1 MGECAMMEQLRGQ
14 GDVTML
20 NRREFLGAGAGVA
33 MATLAHA
40 LPGDKMRYA
49 MSGHQFRTTPP
60 HPETGIRMT
69 ARYGYHGLEPFQED
83 VAKYLEQPP
92 SELKKLLD
100 GAGLALCTIG
110 SGGQYFDAPALQRT
124 IDSNTARARY
134 IANFGCRH
142 LKVNLSRR
150 VSAENLSAANA
161 RILATNLNEVGK
173 RTADEGIKFAFHPHC
188 WTLVERQPELNMI
201 MDLTDPRLV
210 YLVLDTGHA
219 TLGGIDPV
227 KCLREYYTR
236 IAAIH
241 LKDTE
246 PKYNTA
252 NGWKG
257 PAPSEEEHN
266 RVNLYK
272 RLGSG
277 GVDFPAFFQILR
289 ERHYDGWVTLD
300 FDAPRP
306 GEGTVEQDMNRHK
319 KYLLETLH
327 AELKA

>member
-1 MGECAMMEQLRGQ
+1 
-14 GDVTML
+14 ML
-20 NRREFLGAGAGVA
+20 NRREFLGTSLGSLVA
-33 MATLAHA
+33 SAARA
-40 LPGDKMRYA
+40 LPGDRMRYA

-69 ARYGYHGLEPFQED
+69 AQYGYHGLEPFQED
-83 VAKYLEQPP
+83 VARYLDRPP
-92 SELKKLLD
+92 QELKRVLD
-100 GAGLALCTIG
+100 EAGLALCTIG
-110 SGGQYFDAPALQRT
+110 SGGEYLDPGRIQRT
-124 IDSNTARARY
+124 IDSNRDRARY
-134 IANFGCRH
+134 VAHFGCKH

-150 VSAENLSAANA
+150 AGAENLSAENA
-161 RILATNLNEVGK
+161 RVLAKNLNEVGK
-173 RTADEGIKFAFHPHC
+173 RTADEGVKFAFHPHC
-188 WTLVERQPELNMI
+188 WTLVERQPELNQI
-201 MDLTDPRLV
+201 MDLTDPKLV

-227 KCLREYYTR
+227 KCLRDYYTR

-246 PKYNTA
+246 PKYSTA

-272 RLGSG
+272 RLGTG
-277 GVDFPAFFQILR
+277 GVDFPAFFAVLR

-306 GEGTVEQDMNRHK
+306 GEGTVEEDMNRHK
-319 KYLLETLH
+319 KYLVETLH
-327 AELKA
+327 ADLRRSG